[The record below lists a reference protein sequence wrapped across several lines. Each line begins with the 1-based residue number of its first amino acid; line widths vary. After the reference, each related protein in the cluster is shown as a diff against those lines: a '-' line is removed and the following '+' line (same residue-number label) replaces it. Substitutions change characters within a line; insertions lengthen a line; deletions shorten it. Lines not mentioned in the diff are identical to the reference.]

1 MSFHRTGAA
10 YIEPDGGED
19 ETPGVHDA
27 SEQRDQ
33 ASSERHDTPGVH
45 DATEQRDQAS
55 SERPEQASSKS
66 HEKLHSKLN
75 TKHIW
80 QDARYPV
87 CQLHLYKY
95 IRLLN
100 II

>member
-1 MSFHRTGAA
+1 MSFHRTGAT

-19 ETPGVHDA
+19 DTSGVY
-27 SEQRDQ
+27 
-33 ASSERHDTPGVH
+33 

-55 SERPEQASSKS
+55 FERQQAASKS

-75 TKHIW
+75 TKRIW

-87 CQLHLYKY
+87 CQLHLSKHT
-95 IRLLN
+95 RLIN